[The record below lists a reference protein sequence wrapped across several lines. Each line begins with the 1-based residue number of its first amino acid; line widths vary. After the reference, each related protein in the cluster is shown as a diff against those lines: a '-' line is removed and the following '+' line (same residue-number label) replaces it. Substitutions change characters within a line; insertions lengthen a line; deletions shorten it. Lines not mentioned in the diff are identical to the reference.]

1 MNADS
6 NPAVRKTARP
16 GRTRGSDFL
25 FAAASAW
32 QQAKNH
38 GIDVSLLAANLR
50 KTPAER
56 LRQHG
61 RALATVQA
69 LRDGMS
75 KRHG

>member
-1 MNADS
+1 MHAGS
-6 NPAVRKTARP
+6 NPTARETALP
-16 GRTRGSDFL
+16 RRARQSNFL
-25 FAAASAW
+25 FW
-32 QQAKNH
+32 QQAKHH
-38 GIDVSLLAANLR
+38 GLDVSLLAANLH

-69 LRDGMS
+69 LRDGLS

>member
-1 MNADS
+1 MKRAS
-6 NPAVRKTARP
+6 RSST
-16 GRTRGSDFL
+16 G
-25 FAAASAW
+25 SAW
-32 QQAKNH
+32 EQAKAY
-38 GIDVSLLAANLR
+38 GIDMSLLAANLR

-69 LRDGMS
+69 LREGMR